1 MYTLLLQKKAKKL
14 DRNRH
19 GLMKLLRNEEVSAA
33 GTYFQYITRN
43 ELHILKLREHANFYL
58 QHKNRDLQ
66 VNEFT

>member
-1 MYTLLLQKKAKKL
+1 MYTLLLQKKTKKL

-43 ELHILKLREHANFYL
+43 ELHIRVIVFVHEGLLFVKKD
-58 QHKNRDLQ
+58 KN
-66 VNEFT
+66 

>member
-14 DRNRH
+14 DRYRQ

-43 ELHILKLREHANFYL
+43 ELHIRVIVFVHEGLFFVKKD
-58 QHKNRDLQ
+58 KN
-66 VNEFT
+66 